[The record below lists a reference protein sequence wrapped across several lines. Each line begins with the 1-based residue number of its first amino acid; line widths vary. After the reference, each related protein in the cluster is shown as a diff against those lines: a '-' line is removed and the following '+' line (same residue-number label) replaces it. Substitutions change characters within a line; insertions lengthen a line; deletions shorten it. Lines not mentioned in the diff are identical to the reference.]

1 MKEILHYSTTCS
13 GGCGAP
19 LLDKGGQTLANLRKV
34 IKDTESPRNNVDWR
48 NDQSRNNVRGGN
60 TDFGDR
66 LDTADSISRN
76 RSGDDIGLEE
86 RRHNEAY
93 MTKGS
98 TSFINESRHFG
109 SQNNG
114 SNSDGSVGSP
124 TSSSASPKKFM
135 GALTQMSSGI
145 GEREREMRFR

>member
-1 MKEILHYSTTCS
+1 M
-13 GGCGAP
+13 
-19 LLDKGGQTLANLRKV
+19 ANLRKV

-48 NDQSRNNVRGGN
+48 SDQSRNNMRGGN

-66 LDTADSISRN
+66 LDSADSISRH
-76 RSGDDIGLEE
+76 RSGYDVGLEE

-98 TSFINESRHFG
+98 PSFNNESRHFG

-135 GALTQMSSGI
+135 GALTQMSI
-145 GEREREMRFR
+145 GVGDREREMRFR